1 MRYYIG
7 GMLIFLA
14 LLFAFPLQAADDN
27 KAVMTYRNRV
37 MGGIGSNMGSISD
50 ILKQKVSYG
59 SMLVHYA
66 RALHEQSQT
75 IVTVFTQDTRGT
87 DKRTRAK
94 DEIWE
99 NWADFE
105 MAANALVEAGAQLV
119 AAAESGD
126 MAQIGE
132 AVKSV
137 GAACGDCHK
146 PFRAPSR

>member
-1 MRYYIG
+1 
-7 GMLIFLA
+7 
-14 LLFAFPLQAADDN
+14 
-27 KAVMTYRNRV
+27 
-37 MGGIGSNMGSISD
+37 
-50 ILKQKVSYG
+50 
-59 SMLVHYA
+59 
-66 RALHEQSQT
+66 
-75 IVTVFTQDTRGT
+75 
-87 DKRTRAK
+87 
-94 DEIWE
+94 
-99 NWADFE
+99 